1 MDCKSYLY
9 NGIEIPN
16 NEESKAKFMLAFNAQ
31 KRDENSVTILNNVN
45 YGTTVTIN
53 GVEMILYDKKPVE
66 NIEGFQLY
74 KYKLTPNNIVDKK
87 LPTIKLNEDNIII
100 PSETMSESDFF
111 ETYPN
116 GIVVSSQLSINPNK
130 DLIDN
135 NTITNPFNSTTLFEK
150 WINSENGNIVKFEE
164 SNPNSLNIVI
174 VGDKDPQLV
183 KKFYKEE
190 DKTVY
195 LYTSKDNKETSNVIN
210 VYSSDKN
217 GFQNLSNF
225 LNGPIFILEKN
236 KNEDEKQITYP
247 TVEHYYQYRKAVFA
261 GDLEAMTKILLA
273 ETGYEAQ
280 KIGKDIKNLN
290 PEKWDEVSKDIL
302 RTTMLI
308 AFAQNKENR
317 DLLLSTGNAEFT
329 HVSNTGAILGKWTE
343 DFPKLLKE
351 VRDIIRNTESF
362 INHSGGADGGDINWD
377 FIGCQ
382 FGFHN
387 NIHYYT
393 GEKSSKNAPYGN
405 TIISDIDYEEGRVE
419 AAKAAKRNFGYELD
433 RMKDERLIRNWSQ
446 VKYSDAI
453 FAVSNIVD
461 KGGKLFPNLKDD
473 SRVALLPA
481 VTGGTGYA
489 VGMAIIHDK
498 PVYVFNQEANNKYS
512 IGWYTWSE
520 DIQDFVKIDTPILTE
535 NYAGIGSRELT
546 KEGKEAIK
554 NVFKKATDILNSK
567 VSNVKEE
574 AIQLETPE
582 QIYKDLPKKTESG
595 HVKLKPWEDLKE
607 AEQAIVI
614 ASDKLFN
621 PNDKV
626 LKKGSVVKY
635 NGVIYLFWSKSKSG
649 QAQLIDMNGNK
660 FSGTPNIDKL
670 TVLGS
675 YQTTM
680 YNNTEYIVTDKDNIY
695 SGASGKKVF
704 ADEEKTSKSRKDI
717 ILNLAKSNLPQS
729 SYIISTRIR
738 NSTEHFG
745 NPFTHE
751 PKGKTPGLIEVNSI
765 EEAVERYIEWVLFDH
780 NKDNLLEASKEVQ
793 AALNN
798 PKFKEQRDWIRK
810 QLQSGQLKGLDIL
823 YFTEL
828 KKPSHANALDY
839 LINQYDWNRRENSN
853 TTNNTSISLRNNDKI
868 IKNEDG
874 LVIIEDIFP
883 KEFLTKLV
891 DDNKELIKDTSF
903 KQTKGSVSW
912 AWRHQWIRIGGM
924 TLLQLQ
930 NIQYGTQLNNL
941 SITKKKIDDYITL
954 SENLRVAEKE
964 AENTKDYR
972 KVATIKKEISKLKLP
987 LYGYTSIDRNGN
999 RLPALP
1005 TELITLLG
1013 NMGIDIS
1020 EYDAGY
1026 NSVYDKNDN
1035 GSLVIHQD
1043 NTEFNESPIITISAG
1058 RPMKFITYELK
1069 DSSDY
1074 NLNDSFNTAYRI
1086 AVNFIK
1092 DLSIKYDLI
1101 PKDKLKKDSNGN
1113 IDIEFGHLTPSS
1125 LLSYANQIDK
1135 IEKNNDGRTEKYVL
1149 EKLKE
1154 QFKDSIK
1161 TEYTLKEGTLLIFSG
1176 KNRNVFHEIV
1186 YDNDVNNEDMPEGYP
1201 ELTVNKGFGQNTD
1214 LRKTKNY
1221 RVVLTLRKVNGDT
1234 VDNIDINQL
1243 LNYVQSYNSTS
1254 TSLPSIKK
1262 PIDNQWYIYDRNQKK
1277 FVATTQSTLPDRY
1290 RGIINSD
1297 LNNSTIEVINELTK
1311 KFNLENYRLTVLEKL
1326 KSKLYPL
1333 LADRDMSKI
1342 LFDIIYPN
1350 KIQVNDVGQH
1360 TFTYN
1365 NRTIKTDIPL
1375 DPSQEKA
1382 LIRAIRLINGQQYGN
1397 KGHTKI
1403 ITIQGMPGT
1412 GKTTIIG
1419 YLQKYFSKDT
1429 DNNFVY
1435 MTPTHSASAELA
1447 FSTVKTGNTQLPFT
1461 IASSFT
1467 YNYIDK
1473 ERIYMF
1479 HNKVLSLLSS
1489 YMKRI
1494 IVIDECSMIPD
1505 SDIDKLISAVNY
1517 SGAFIIFLGDK
1528 KQNPPIEDSKDK
1540 DKKKYISKS
1549 LTDFETIDLEEI
1561 HRTSDINGLSLLY
1574 NTRQLTSFKLYS
1586 IQTDNIKFYPRNS
1599 AQLHFQRVIDS
1610 YRKDPDGTIYIT
1622 YTNSVAKKYNSLIR
1636 DTLNGS
1642 VNENIKAGDLIIGY
1656 PGYSNKKISDGHLA
1670 NSMKYEVVKVIKE
1683 NSFAIIKAKS
1693 GKLDSLIELGIEDI
1707 SDTTTFYYYPLSE
1720 KDTFFKSEFTKE
1732 DFETNNNY
1740 LASIFKSIYDI
1751 SQMNISE
1758 ESKRDQIIP
1767 YAKELA
1773 FINVDDKYIYNPT
1786 TDSMELYKYD
1796 THKDLK
1802 ISGIGSLLLDRGVDY
1817 GYAIT
1822 AQKSQ
1827 GSNYRRV
1834 FVDLSKLDSAGNT
1847 PIYDDEDNIVT
1858 TNKLAQFYVMASRFQ
1873 IELHVLQD
1881 TDIPTL
1887 LPLSIEVQIGEEILK
1902 DNKPYIV
1909 YNTIGLTANVF
1920 SKNTKEKII
1929 VSLSEIKSNNKIY
1942 LVNDNEII
1950 IDETTSL
1957 SLNGDLIEKQ
1967 VDIVENEIENKFAE
1981 DIEFEDVI
1989 DVPEIETEE
1998 TRYEYSDGSEISDL
2012 GYSLSESNLNILSAM
2027 LDAVISEENKFTLEG
2042 DNMIDR
2048 TIMAD
2053 IFITNMI
2060 NINKDFENYLYI
2072 VPNELM
2078 KSNSNI
2084 YKTITLN
2091 ELDIQDV
2098 KMIVIDSYELFT
2110 QEEQEI
2116 IDNIDNNIFKL
2127 ILTDSNNNTINTLR
2141 DRVLNYENEVLNN
2154 IIEDLENDNIE
2165 ISDITTTSSSTG
2177 NIVVLKNKQQLK
2189 ELKERDMY
2197 IIVEEKNYE
2206 NNNRLLQTLEITPK
2220 YIVGNRVHLV
2230 DNIYDIETS
2239 EFRTINNPFPNIS
2252 YIEGYSIKLEFRE
2265 KSIFVVE
2272 VNIEFAN
2279 QFKLLSGQEQLEFK
2293 KKYFIPLNSFDID
2306 NNIDLDYI
2314 ITIDRLLGT
2323 YENEL
2328 IIISDFNNKD
2338 WFTDVL
2344 ENVRHNVFILKNE
2357 FSRLDVLLNY
2367 PYLSDIS
2374 KAILTN
2380 EEISKGF
2387 KDNLILYL
2395 DWNNYLPNENE
2406 DQLNEED
2413 LQSIID
2419 TDITKDSVIDF
2430 DIDPNMDTN
2439 LLTEEHKN
2447 KILKFITCK
2456 PQ

>member
-273 ETGYEAQ
+273 ETGYKAQ

-635 NGVIYLFWSKSKSG
+635 DGIIYLFWSKSKSG

-839 LINQYDWNRRENSN
+839 LINQYDWNRKEDSN
-853 TTNNTSISLRNNDKI
+853 LIVEI
-868 IKNEDG
+868 
-874 LVIIEDIFP
+874 
-883 KEFLTKLV
+883 TKSKYTRRDV
-891 DDNKELIKDTSF
+891 
-903 KQTKGSVSW
+903 Q
-912 AWRHQWIRIGGM
+912 
-924 TLLQLQ
+924 
-930 NIQYGTQLNNL
+930 NNL
-941 SITKKKIDDYITL
+941 DTAYVFTENTHSITAFPNRQGDGSAIIRPELNAFAIVTKKKYDYNTR
-954 SENLRVAEKE
+954 ENVNYSDTESDFKEFVDVNTRLIQELKNSGKSKIVFPQGFATHLAKMPTRFAEWLQKE
-964 AENTKDYR
+964 LYNNFGLVTELNNTKTGLISV
-972 KVATIKKEISKLKLP
+972 KVEN
-987 LYGYTSIDRNGN
+987 SIQ
-999 RLPALP
+999 
-1005 TELITLLG
+1005 I
-1013 NMGIDIS
+1013 
-1020 EYDAGY
+1020 
-1026 NSVYDKNDN
+1026 
-1035 GSLVIHQD
+1035 
-1043 NTEFNESPIITISAG
+1043 
-1058 RPMKFITYELK
+1058 
-1069 DSSDY
+1069 
-1074 NLNDSFNTAYRI
+1074 
-1086 AVNFIK
+1086 
-1092 DLSIKYDLI
+1092 
-1101 PKDKLKKDSNGN
+1101 N
-1113 IDIEFGHLTPSS
+1113 I
-1125 LLSYANQIDK
+1125 
-1135 IEKNNDGRTEKYVL
+1135 
-1149 EKLKE
+1149 
-1154 QFKDSIK
+1154 
-1161 TEYTLKEGTLLIFSG
+1161 
-1176 KNRNVFHEIV
+1176 
-1186 YDNDVNNEDMPEGYP
+1186 
-1201 ELTVNKGFGQNTD
+1201 
-1214 LRKTKNY
+1214 
-1221 RVVLTLRKVNGDT
+1221 
-1234 VDNIDINQL
+1234 
-1243 LNYVQSYNSTS
+1243 STS
-1254 TSLPSIKK
+1254 TSLPSVTK

-1277 FVATTQSTLPDRY
+1277 FIATTQSALPDRY

-1311 KFNLENYRLTVLEKL
+1311 KFNLENYRLTVLKKL

-1350 KIQVNDVGQH
+1350 KIQINDVGQH

-1435 MTPTHSASAELA
+1435 MAPTHSASAELA

-1467 YNYIDK
+1467 YHLVNGKKAYT
-1473 ERIYMF
+1473 F
-1479 HNKVLSLLSS
+1479 HNRVLALLSS

-1505 SDIDKLISAVNY
+1505 SEMEKLIKAAEY

-1549 LTDFETIDLEEI
+1549 LTDFETIDLEEV

-1599 AQLHFQRVIDS
+1599 AHLHFQRVIDS

-1622 YTNSVAKKYNSLIR
+1622 YTNSVVKEYNRLIR
-1636 DTLNGS
+1636 NELNGS
-1642 VNENIKAGDLIIGY
+1642 IDENIKVGDLIMGY
-1656 PGYSNKKISDGHLA
+1656 QGYSNKKISEGHLA
-1670 NSMKYEVVKVIKE
+1670 NSMKYEVKGVQVIDSYAVITAESK
-1683 NSFAIIKAKS
+1683 
-1693 GKLDSLIELGIEDI
+1693 KLNNLIEAGIENI
-1707 SDTTTFYYYPLSE
+1707 SAFSTFLYYPLSGS
-1720 KDTFFKSEFTKE
+1720 DIFFKSTFTKE
-1732 DFETNNNY
+1732 DFENNNKH
-1740 LASIFKSIYDI
+1740 LSSIFRQIHGIDSE
-1751 SQMNISE
+1751 NISE
-1758 ESKRDQIIP
+1758 ESKIKRM
-1767 YAKELA
+1767 AELMEKLA
-1773 FINVDDKYIYNPT
+1773 LINVGDKYIYNPT
-1786 TDSMELYKYD
+1786 TDRMELYKYD

-1802 ISGIGSLLLDRGVDY
+1802 TSGIGSLLLDRGVDY

-1873 IELHVLQD
+1873 IELHVFQD
-1881 TDIPTL
+1881 IYIPTQL
-1887 LPLSIEVQIGEEILK
+1887 SLSIEVQIGEEILK

-1909 YNTIGLTANVF
+1909 YNTKGLTANVF

-1950 IDETTSL
+1950 IDETISL

-1989 DVPEIETEE
+1989 DVPKIKTNETL
-1998 TRYEYSDGSEISDL
+1998 YEYSDGSEISDL
-2012 GYSLSESNLNILSAM
+2012 GHSLSESNLNILSAM

-2053 IFITNMI
+2053 IFITNAI
-2060 NINKDFENYLYI
+2060 NINEDFENYLYI

-2084 YKTITLN
+2084 YNTITLN

-2110 QEEQEI
+2110 QEGQEI

-2220 YIVGNRVHLV
+2220 YIVGNRVHLEN
-2230 DNIYDIETS
+2230 NIDDIETS

-2252 YIEGYSIKLEFRE
+2252 YIEGYSIKLEYSE

-2293 KKYFIPLNSFDID
+2293 KKYFIPLNPFDID

-2338 WFTDVL
+2338 WFIDVL

-2380 EEISKGF
+2380 EQISKGF
-2387 KDNLILYL
+2387 KDNLIFYL

-2439 LLTEEHKN
+2439 LFTEEHKN